1 MEQAADARKILI
13 VDDNRTMRKALEL
26 KLSSY
31 GYRIV
36 TAGDGKEGLEIAARE
51 LPDLIISDVDMPV
64 MDGGEMVSKLRASG
78 RTSDIPV
85 IFLTGL
91 ITKDENAT
99 ESTGQTIYLSKKS
112 SIPELLN
119 AVRGRLAMAAK

>member
-99 ESTGQTIYLSKKS
+99 ESTSQTIYLSKKS